1 MNITWNADDYEKGFG
16 FVPDYVRI
24 RMWARKQGP
33 V

>member
-1 MNITWNADDYEKGFG
+1 MNITWNADDHEKGFV

-24 RMWARKQGP
+24 RMRARKQGP